1 MLDYNEMVA
10 RQESGN
16 TKVDG
21 LQGDEL
27 DIIKHWCSM
36 VAQELMAAGS
46 AQQAPFG
53 EVVINGIKAG
63 LALGLEMDI
72 VQGELMRR
80 KISA

>member
-72 VQGELMRR
+72 VQGELMGR